1 MSAVE
6 WVREDDWSTV
16 EVGQRVR
23 LEATFGQGDFA
34 EITVMV
40 NSPSNGIGSRQQW
53 FRPDMGWT
61 LYVTPPPTPELPTE
75 PGTVITWKNGA
86 YLDAIAQKCPEG
98 RLGWWADF
106 GQGGRW
112 HTDAELLAVIEE
124 TEHTPLTRL
133 AQVPDTAR
141 QVLDRL
147 SEVSIKTTGGRDEDH
162 RSIFNSS
169 WDSVAAEFGVTEP

>member
-6 WVREDDWSTV
+6 WVREDDWSKV
-16 EVGQRVR
+16 KAGQRVR
-23 LEATFGQGDFA
+23 IERGDRAREGSVYGPSFSVEGYRLEALERD
-34 EITVMV
+34 
-40 NSPSNGIGSRQQW
+40 
-53 FRPDMGWT
+53 GWT

-133 AQVPDTAR
+133 APVPDTAR

-147 SEVSIKTTGGRDEDH
+147 SEVSIKTTGGRDENH

-169 WDSVAAEFGVTEP
+169 WDAVAAEFGVTEP